1 MNLSVKQTHRNRE
14 QTCSCQRGVGWEV
27 GMSRRELLHAGWMG
41 AKVLLG
47 IAQDAIQYAVI
58 NHNGKEHEK
67 EHTHTHTDIESI
79 C

>member
-1 MNLSVKQTHRNRE
+1 
-14 QTCSCQRGVGWEV
+14 
-27 GMSRRELLHAGWMG
+27 MSRRELLHAGWMG

-67 EHTHTHTDIESI
+67 EHTHTHTHRHRVNLLSI
-79 C
+79 RN

>member
-1 MNLSVKQTHRNRE
+1 
-14 QTCSCQRGVGWEV
+14 
-27 GMSRRELLHAGWMG
+27 MSRRELLHAGWMG

-67 EHTHTHTDIESI
+67 EHTHTHTHTDIESI